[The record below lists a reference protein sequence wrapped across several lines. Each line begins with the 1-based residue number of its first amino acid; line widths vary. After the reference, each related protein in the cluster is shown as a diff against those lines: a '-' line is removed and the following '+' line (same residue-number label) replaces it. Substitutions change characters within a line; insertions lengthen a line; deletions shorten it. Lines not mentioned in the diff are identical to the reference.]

1 VTLAYQRSAVYNL
14 ASQVL
19 SDSTSG
25 MAGTSSTSYGY
36 GVNGVS
42 YANGAVVSQS
52 VDTVRSGVT
61 AHNDITT
68 STLWRDA
75 ALQLGITNSGPGG
88 TTSTTF
94 TYDANAHVSAVG
106 VTGAQARTINY
117 TTDST
122 GQVMVRSQS
131 QDGTALSPRGFSF
144 YFNGLRV
151 GDIGNDGSDNLD
163 YGSTI
168 AANGATPGAGPF
180 RGGAVAGTAF
190 ADFDQNYG
198 AINTSAAPETSPS
211 VYMVRSGE
219 TLVSIAQSVWGD
231 ASLWYK
237 LAEANGLARSDSVSA
252 GQSLIIPSALSISH
266 NNAATFKPYDA
277 GKALGDIQPGAPKP
291 PTGKKGCGAIG
302 SLILTAME
310 IAMAVVLTPMVGPVA
325 ASIGANINRQ
335 IYANILGLQD
345 GFDFKQVAIA
355 AATAA
360 VAQGVKLASSAAMM
374 TAKVTQFVNAAA
386 GTTYK
391 VSALTKAAAF
401 LAKGTLAANIA
412 RGALV
417 SAATQGTLVATGLQ
431 EKFSWSGVAAAG
443 ITAGVTGSIHISGGG
458 SRAAARF
465 GAAAAGMAGTIAGA
479 GTRSLLEG
487 TDFGDNLIAV
497 LPDAIG
503 ATLATL
509 AIDAVAERGRERGGM
524 GGPDG
529 DEAGGGSLNNLA
541 NLKRQSGSP
550 FARFATNKWLNPK
563 YFGSTDGR
571 FASADPDMSIS
582 VAGRP
587 SAPMTGL
594 DDFPDYLGT
603 RYEHLIAAEAMGP
616 IAYKAEVNAEAAD
629 LALNYVFRTAYES
642 KDFSNASLMDGM
654 ASFSV
659 RSMNITVA
667 DNGAP
672 SMNEIQFRDRTQPLM
687 ERLSHADG
695 WGPIF
700 GFIHD
705 VNAANFEA
713 LKNSPVHV
721 QIAKDQEKW
730 NREATA
736 MITYGLL
743 PLALP
748 AFEADFALMFGGSR
762 VGRIIGGLGLAVG
775 VNSILSNLSGPM
787 TGTDQTLLS
796 QGIDGLAKLSG
807 SDARPGETFVQSLN
821 YLALAAGGLAI
832 TRSLFARARTKLPT
846 SLWPKGEIPPP
857 LSGVSSSSEDI
868 VVTGRRI
875 KGAGAA
881 ESATVRAAS
890 TDLVPVASK
899 TLGEWGETRL
909 GSFLGGQGIKPSSP
923 FKTPLGNR
931 YPDRL
936 VDGISYESKAGL
948 NVKLTSSIE
957 RQIAKDA
964 YLINA
969 GRIKGAEWHFW
980 RGAQPELVQAL
991 KNAGIT
997 PVVH

>member
-1 VTLAYQRSAVYNL
+1 
-14 ASQVL
+14 
-19 SDSTSG
+19 
-25 MAGTSSTSYGY
+25 
-36 GVNGVS
+36 
-42 YANGAVVSQS
+42 
-52 VDTVRSGVT
+52 
-61 AHNDITT
+61 
-68 STLWRDA
+68 
-75 ALQLGITNSGPGG
+75 TNSGPGG

-131 QDGTALSPRGFSF
+131 QAGAALSPRGFSF

-211 VYMVRSGE
+211 VYTVRSGE

-252 GQSLIIPSALSISH
+252 GQSLILPSALSISH
-266 NNAATFKPYDA
+266 NTATTFKPYDA

-291 PTGKKGCGAIG
+291 PTGKKGCGVVGQILSTVVAIAATHLLG
-302 SLILTAME
+302 GIPGNLVSQAFNNLIGTQKGFSFKSLAIAAITSGITAGLEM
-310 IAMAVVLTPMVGPVA
+310 LGNVA
-325 ASIGANINRQ
+325 AAAQGAAAAGQAVSGFGKIFMAGNTLNGLGKAAVFLAKGTVLSNVARAVTTSALSQ
-335 IYANILGLQD
+335 GVQTLSGLQD
-345 GFDFKQVAIA
+345 RFSFKQVAIA
-355 AATAA
+355 
-360 VAQGVKLASSAAMM
+360 GV
-374 TAKVTQFVNAAA
+374 Q
-386 GTTYK
+386 
-391 VSALTKAAAF
+391 
-401 LAKGTLAANIA
+401 
-412 RGALV
+412 
-417 SAATQGTLVATGLQ
+417 
-431 EKFSWSGVAAAG
+431 
-443 ITAGVTGSIHISGGG
+443 AGVTSAVSARLGTGLLGPGLSARGGI
-458 SRAAARF
+458 AAVTVS
-465 GAAAAGMAGTIAGA
+465 GMAGGIAAA
-479 GTRSLLEG
+479 GTRSLIEG

-497 LPDAIG
+497 LPDILAT
-503 ATLATL
+503 TLATAAHSLL
-509 AIDAVAERGRERGGM
+509 ARAGAERDAGAGGM

-541 NLKRQSGSP
+541 HLKRQSGSP

-594 DDFPDYLGT
+594 GDFPDYLGT
-603 RYEHLIAAEAMGP
+603 RYEHLMAAEAMGP
-616 IAYKAEVNAEAAD
+616 IAYKAELNAEAAD

-672 SMNEIQFRDRTQPLM
+672 SMNEFQFRDRTQPLM

-736 MITYGLL
+736 MTTIGLL
-743 PLALP
+743 PLTFFA
-748 AFEADFALMFGGSR
+748 AEADFALMFDGSR
-762 VGRIIGGLGLAVG
+762 LSRIAGGLGLAVAG
-775 VNSILSNLSGPM
+775 NSILSNLSGPM

-807 SDARPGETFVQSLN
+807 SDARPGEAFVQSLN

-832 TRSLFARARTKLPT
+832 TRSLFARTRTKLPT

-868 VVTGRRI
+868 VVTGQRI
-875 KGAGAA
+875 KGAGARGA
-881 ESATVRAAS
+881 ERGGVDLALKFKPGWSAAQRADAMAKAQMLTEADTVVLQTTRGSTSAASRYRSSGGTIPAGSDVDHIVDLQLGGSDTVRNMLPLNS
-890 TDLVPVASK
+890 SVNRS
-899 TLGEWGETRL
+899 LGP
-909 GSFLGGQGIKPSSP
+909 QIYNQIKNLPP
-923 FKTPLGNR
+923 G
-931 YPDRL
+931 
-936 VDGISYESKAGL
+936 
-948 NVKLTSSIE
+948 
-957 RQIAKDA
+957 
-964 YLINA
+964 
-969 GRIKGAEWHFW
+969 
-980 RGAQPELVQAL
+980 
-991 KNAGIT
+991 
-997 PVVH
+997 